1 MQSLNDLMKKTS
13 SLLDYKGEDEIIT
26 SLDMQDIVRKE
37 PVLKTFNSKIPS
49 LDIAINGF
57 EPGEVVA
64 ISGPTKGGKTLFG
77 QTLTVNFEQQDVKS
91 LWFSYELTA
100 RQFLNRF
107 DEIPFFLLPK
117 KLKPYALDWLQER
130 ILEGIVKH
138 GIQVVFID
146 HLHFLFDMAQ
156 ARNAS
161 IEIGQIIRWLK
172 TMALEL
178 NIVIFILC
186 HFQKIPLD
194 REPDHMNIRDS
205 SFISQESDTGL
216 ILWRV
221 KNSENHAWL
230 KVCYSRRTGV
240 LEKKIPIVK
249 ISKMLREAADDE

>member
-1 MQSLNDLMKKTS
+1 MQSLDDLMKKTS
-13 SLLDYKGEDEIIT
+13 SLLDYKGDDEIIT
-26 SLDMQDIVRKE
+26 SLDMQDIIRKE

-49 LDIAINGF
+49 LDMAIKGF
-57 EPGEVVA
+57 EPGELVA
-64 ISGPTKGGKTLFG
+64 VSGPTKGGKTLFG
-77 QTLTVNFEQQDVKS
+77 QTLTINFEQQDVRS
-91 LWFSYELTA
+91 LWFSYELTS

-107 DEIPFFLLPK
+107 DEIPFFLMPK

-130 ILEGIVKH
+130 ILEAIVKH
-138 GIQVVFID
+138 SIQVVFID

-156 ARNAS
+156 SRNAS
-161 IEIGQIIRWLK
+161 IQIGQIIRWLK
-172 TMALEL
+172 TLALEL
-178 NIVIFILC
+178 NIVVFILC

-194 REPDHMNIRDS
+194 REPDHTNIRDS

-221 KNSENHAWL
+221 KSSENHAWL

-249 ISKMLREAADDE
+249 IDKVLREATDE

>member
-1 MQSLNDLMKKTS
+1 MQNLKDLMKKIS
-13 SLLDYKGEDEIIT
+13 NLMDYKGDDEIIT
-26 SLDMQDIVRKE
+26 SHDMQDIIRKE
-37 PVLKTFNSKIPS
+37 PILKTFDSKIPS
-49 LDIAINGF
+49 LDLAIKGF
-57 EPGEVVA
+57 EPGEIIAV
-64 ISGPTKGGKTLFG
+64 SGPTKGGKTLLG
-77 QTLTVNFEQQDVKS
+77 QTLTVNFEQQDVRS
-91 LWFSYELTA
+91 LWFSYELTP

-130 ILEGIVKH
+130 ILEAIVKH
-138 GIQVVFID
+138 SIQVVFID

-156 ARNAS
+156 SRNTS
-161 IEIGQIIRWLK
+161 IQIGQIIRWLK
-172 TMALEL
+172 TLALEL

-194 REPDHMNIRDS
+194 HEPDHTNIRDS

-221 KNSENHAWL
+221 KSSENHAWL

-240 LEKKIPIVK
+240 LDKKIPIVK
-249 ISKMLREAADDE
+249 INKVLREAADE